1 MPGSPP
7 REIRFPGGPGWT
19 GMDTVSTAGNVHTKR
34 PGILYPV
41 MLIAAIAVIVF
52 SVVGIATMMGWMPSA
67 LSGRDAPERAAASPR
82 TVGADCAD
90 CGIVESIRAS
100 KTEAGMK
107 GAVTY
112 QIRVRM
118 SDGATRTFHQKSGQ
132 PALAIGQRVRVTEHG
147 IATEG

>member
-1 MPGSPP
+1 
-7 REIRFPGGPGWT
+7 
-19 GMDTVSTAGNVHTKR
+19 
-34 PGILYPV
+34 

-52 SVVGIATMMGWMPSA
+52 SVVGIATMMGWIPSA

-82 TVGADCAD
+82 PAGACAD

-100 KTEAGMK
+100 PSKTEAGLK

-118 SDGATRTFHQKSGQ
+118 SDGATRTFHEPGQ
-132 PALAIGQRVRVTEHG
+132 PALAIGQRVRVTERG
-147 IATEG
+147 LAAAG

>member
-1 MPGSPP
+1 MQ
-7 REIRFPGGPGWT
+7 T
-19 GMDTVSTAGNVHTKR
+19 ASTAGNVHTKR
-34 PGILYPV
+34 SGILYPV

-67 LSGRDAPERAAASPR
+67 LSGRDAPERPA
-82 TVGADCAD
+82 GACAD

-100 KTEAGMK
+100 ASKTEAGLK

-118 SDGATRTFHQKSGQ
+118 SDGATRTFHEPGQ
-132 PALAIGQRVRVTEHG
+132 PALAIGQRVRVTERG
-147 IATEG
+147 LAAAG

>member
-7 REIRFPGGPGWT
+7 RGIFPGGPGWT
-19 GMDTVSTAGNVHTKR
+19 GMETVSTAGNVHTKP

-67 LSGRDAPERAAASPR
+67 LSGRDAPERAAAAGPR
-82 TVGADCAD
+82 PAGTACAD
-90 CGIVESIRAS
+90 CGIVESIRAR
-100 KTEAGMK
+100 KTETGMN

-118 SDGATRTFHQKSGQ
+118 SDGATRTFDHKSGQ
-132 PALAIGQRVRVTEHG
+132 PALAIGQRVRVTERG
-147 IATEG
+147 LAAAG

>member
-1 MPGSPP
+1 MQ
-7 REIRFPGGPGWT
+7 T
-19 GMDTVSTAGNVHTKR
+19 ASTAGNMHTKR
-34 PGILYPV
+34 SGILYPV

-67 LSGRDAPERAAASPR
+67 LSGRDVPERAAASPR
-82 TVGADCAD
+82 PAGACAD

-100 KTEAGMK
+100 KMEAGMK

-118 SDGATRTFHQKSGQ
+118 SDGATRTFNVAAQ
-132 PALAIGQRVRVTEHG
+132 PALAIGQRVRVTERG
-147 IATEG
+147 IAAAG